1 MSRGAF
7 DERRVVTRYDIGT
20 STIYVGQADYVD
32 HITAP
37 AESDTVW
44 TIRKITLVSG
54 SPTKSEWT
62 NPGSTSWTAR
72 AAGTY
77 A

>member
-37 AESDTVW
+37 ADATAAW

-54 SPTKSEWT
+54 NPTKSEWT
-62 NPGSTSWTAR
+62 NPGAAIWTNR
-72 AAGTY
+72 ASESY